1 MGKINC
7 LADKR
12 GEIARVINYRKLG
25 GTACYTGDSTLST
38 IQNNWKTKSKMNKSE
53 IQLDIQRLPTRK
65 GKGWGCKMVSTD
77 SKLIYEINSLLWWW
91 VGGYGAVTAVAVVL
105 SSRTAVACCVPL
117 QHKSLDC
124 LLKLF
129 SYSQNLAL
137 FISSPPNRSLKVLKT
152 RPKIILTPFS
162 INEVHRTIYKV
173 DPSLFLRS
181 TFPWL

>member
-38 IQNNWKTKSKMNKSE
+38 IQNNSKTKSKMNKSE
-53 IQLDIQRLPTRK
+53 ILDNIQRLAARK
-65 GKGWGCKMVSTD
+65 GKGWGCKMISTA

-91 VGGYGAVTAVAVVL
+91 RGGYGAVTAVAVVL

-117 QHKSLDC
+117 QHKSLD
-124 LLKLF
+124 
-129 SYSQNLAL
+129 QNLTL